1 MELNFWLKTSG
12 TWINAIAVLAGTLC
26 GLVLSSRLNQPMQ
39 RIIMQGVGLV
49 VLFIGFNMGSSL
61 TEVQG
66 GKVEGVVLGL
76 LAIVMGGLL
85 GEFWQL
91 EQRIESLGNWLK
103 KRMRGGGNF
112 TEGFVA
118 ASLLFCVGP
127 MTLIGSFNNGLTGDD
142 TLLVVKATLDGL
154 AAIAL
159 ASSFGVG
166 VGFSIPVI
174 LIFQGG
180 ISLTA
185 GILAIAIPNPASHP
199 VVLLVTG
206 VGGLM
211 VIGLGINL
219 LNLTRV
225 RVASFIPALA
235 LVPVCYWI
243 AEWISG

>member
-1 MELNFWLKTSG
+1 MELNFWLRTSG

-26 GLVLSSRLNQPMQ
+26 GLVLSSHLNQPMQ

-49 VLFIGFNMGSSL
+49 VLFIGFNMASSL

>member
-12 TWINAIAVLAGTLC
+12 TWINAITVLIGTLC
-26 GLVLSSRLNQPMQ
+26 GLVLSSRLDKPMQ

-49 VLFIGFNMGSSL
+49 VLFIGFNMASSL

-76 LAIVMGGLL
+76 LAIVLGGLL
-85 GEFWQL
+85 GEFWQI
-91 EQRIESLGNWLK
+91 EGRIESLGNWLK

-127 MTLIGSFNNGLTGDD
+127 MTLIGSFKNGLTGDN

-174 LIFQGG
+174 LLFQGG
-180 ISLTA
+180 ISLAA

-199 VVLLVTG
+199 GVLLVTG

-225 RVASFIPALA
+225 KVASFIPALA

-243 AEWISG
+243 AEWISR